1 MKCYICLDV
10 ICRGQ
15 LVHFTCFGST
25 YWRLG
30 SSRRHR
36 KWTIKSR
43 RSRSGRWSEDSDV
56 SNIVVVIGS
65 WYNQMLTLVGIIYST
80 SFMHQ
85 YIVMMLHVVIKYA
98 VVLLYCQYVR
108 YFSWKKKLLPFHRK
122 FFYHRRYHFKC
133 FWEWPDSKCFCWR
146 RHASHCCRTRCRC
159 RFDKESYRAASLQT
173 SSTSFHLCSS
183 VLHVRHTHTRCTRLV
198 VPCWL
203 SSPVIWPEG
212 NCGGIVLNCH

>member
-1 MKCYICLDV
+1 M
-10 ICRGQ
+10 
-15 LVHFTCFGST
+15 HFTCFGST

-56 SNIVVVIGS
+56 SNIVIVIGS

-80 SFMHQ
+80 SFMHR

-183 VLHVRHTHTRCTRLV
+183 VLHVRHTHTHTHTRCTRLV